1 MKHDTRCHR
10 CAGPLYP
17 ASKLDHEGSDQRALL
32 RMPHA
37 GQIEVFTHWP
47 QRALPGFIKDLSP
60 AGIQFEFGR
69 DLNREQIIK
78 IEGRYVH
85 AIARVASCRRQE
97 GRSRPSFAIGA
108 AFLTRLFDR
117 AQGTFVSTSV

>member
-1 MKHDTRCHR
+1 
-10 CAGPLYP
+10 
-17 ASKLDHEGSDQRALL
+17 
-32 RMPHA
+32 MPRT

-47 QRALPGFIKDLSP
+47 GQAIPGYTRDLSP
-60 AGIQFEFGR
+60 AGIQFLFER
-69 DLNREQIIK
+69 ELNREQIIK
-78 IEGRYVH
+78 IEGRFVH

-97 GRSRPSFAIGA
+97 GRIGPSFAIGT